1 MATDLPG
8 KYDFAAYRGDT
19 KQWTIDFADDATP
32 PVAVDMSAWSWEA
45 QIRAT
50 LDEPDSIVAT
60 LTVDETDA
68 AAGSL
73 TLTLPAAEADN
84 LVTVDGRATYY
95 WDLQGTDGTVVKTWL
110 AGKVKVT
117 GDVTV
122 TA

>member
-1 MATDLPG
+1 MATALPG

-19 KQWTIDFADDATP
+19 KQWTIAFTDSDGA
-32 PVAVDMSAWSWEA
+32 PVNMAAWEWEA

-60 LTVDETDA
+60 LTVDGTGA
-68 AAGSL
+68 ATGDL
-73 TLTLPAAEADN
+73 GLTLPAAESDG

-95 WDLQGTDGTVVKTWL
+95 WDLQGTDGSVVKTWL

-122 TA
+122 SA